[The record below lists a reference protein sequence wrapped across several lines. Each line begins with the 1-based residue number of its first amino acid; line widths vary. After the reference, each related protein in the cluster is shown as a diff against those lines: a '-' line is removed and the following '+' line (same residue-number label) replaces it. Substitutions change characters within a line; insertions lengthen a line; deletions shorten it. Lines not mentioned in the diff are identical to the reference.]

1 MYQSR
6 SHLSLILDSSLAKL
20 QRNNHNQASQNFRIY
35 FEPPINLNPN
45 KIYKIAM
52 NKLISMTYSWYNVSK
67 KYNNNTYKWKK
78 TTDKDWKTETIP
90 EGMYDYEDLK
100 VIQGQTGKVDPTK
113 RILSTS
119 SGCTSTPH
127 LFVW

>member
-67 KYNNNTYKWKK
+67 KYNNNTYKW
-78 TTDKDWKTETIP
+78 
-90 EGMYDYEDLK
+90 
-100 VIQGQTGKVDPTK
+100 
-113 RILSTS
+113 
-119 SGCTSTPH
+119 
-127 LFVW
+127 